1 MGAKRARLGYKQPF
15 KVNWVEIGNEDYLN
29 NGQASYYAYRF
40 EVFYNAIRAKYP
52 DMNVVSTINPSPSP
66 DTGSGGMVDVHIYD
80 NQDHFASL
88 FSTFDQASRK
98 YPAFVGE
105 YAAIREGNG
114 QGPEIGAQTFGMACS
129 EAIMLLGVERNSD
142 IILGSAYG
150 ALIKQFN
157 EEPNTVAVIKHTAN
171 EILHSMSYY
180 LQQLFAHHVGTE
192 TLPVKATSGGL
203 GPVWWS
209 ATKTKK
215 QTILKLVNY
224 NGKTGQDGAVQI
236 QIQGSKARKAE
247 LTVFTAASDKSTN
260 KIPSQGGNEHSI
272 TTQTI
277 KGINGLF
284 EVTFTKP
291 FEIVILTV

>member
-1 MGAKRARLGYKQPF
+1 
-15 KVNWVEIGNEDYLN
+15 
-29 NGQASYYAYRF
+29 
-40 EVFYNAIRAKYP
+40 
-52 DMNVVSTINPSPSP
+52 
-66 DTGSGGMVDVHIYD
+66 
-80 NQDHFASL
+80 
-88 FSTFDQASRK
+88 
-98 YPAFVGE
+98 
-105 YAAIREGNG
+105 
-114 QGPEIGAQTFGMACS
+114 
-129 EAIMLLGVERNSD
+129 
-142 IILGSAYG
+142 
-150 ALIKQFN
+150 
-157 EEPNTVAVIKHTAN
+157 
-171 EILHSMSYY
+171 
-180 LQQLFAHHVGTE
+180 
-192 TLPVKATSGGL
+192 
-203 GPVWWS
+203 VWWS